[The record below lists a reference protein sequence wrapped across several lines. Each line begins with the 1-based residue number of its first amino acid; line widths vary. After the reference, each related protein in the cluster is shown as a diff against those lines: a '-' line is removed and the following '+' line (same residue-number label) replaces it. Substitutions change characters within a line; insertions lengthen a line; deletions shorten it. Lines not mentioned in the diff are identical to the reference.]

1 MCLSSLSKVI
11 IIIIIII
18 IIYYYKLIIINFNY
32 HSYNLLDCKI
42 LFNPWNNNFDWAGW
56 TDKQNNLFL

>member
-1 MCLSSLSKVI
+1 MQFKV
-11 IIIIIII
+11 
-18 IIYYYKLIIINFNY
+18 
-32 HSYNLLDCKI
+32 SCPLDCKI